1 MIPQYVEIGLPVEY
15 LEEQIFATNALY
27 QSRME
32 IRAKRNISPITI
44 INAIMNVTTNVN
56 VL

>member
-1 MIPQYVEIGLPVEY
+1 VIPQYVEIGLPVEY